1 MSISTGKKAESKIK
15 QWLDRPEDGYCLDRI
30 KDQMTGQN
38 GSRNIC
44 DFTLFKSPDFYY
56 IESKETE
63 EDRFDFDNITGY
75 KTPED
80 PTYQYGGLL
89 SKSKIDHVYGV
100 IILLFTTY
108 QRAFIIDINEID
120 RLTKQGQKSIN
131 IKKIDK
137 WGIRY
142 KEIETIPSRKMLL
155 DYKGEFSL

>member
-1 MSISTGKKAESKIK
+1 MSISTGKKAEQKLK

-63 EDRFDFDNITGY
+63 DDRFDFDNITGY
-75 KTPED
+75 KMPED

-100 IILLFTTY
+100 IVLLFTTY

-142 KEIETIPSRKMLL
+142 KEIETIPSRKVML